1 MFQVTITEDIR
12 LSGTALEDKAVWVQS
27 DQEVIVFG
35 VNKETFSTDAYQA
48 LPVII
53 LLHPFFIFFFFFFF

>member
-48 LPVII
+48 LPVIFSYI
-53 LLHPFFIFFFFFFF
+53 LFLVCFCFCF